1 MKRPKTSRAWWLDR
15 HVHDP
20 FVKLAQKEGYR
31 SRAAYKLLGLDE
43 RDHLLKRG
51 MTVVD
56 LGAAPGGWCQIAA
69 NKVGEQGKVIGID
82 LLPVSPVP
90 GVQLFQADFT
100 EAEGLALVENALNG
114 RKADLVL
121 SDMAPNISGV
131 KDADQAKHYLLA
143 ELALDFAVRWLKPE
157 GAFVVKVFQ
166 GSGFEDYLKQVRAA
180 FNKVV
185 TRKPDAS
192 RDESRENFLVARGLK
207 ERSSNLASQSGAPG
221 LE

>member
-43 RDHLLKRG
+43 RDHLLKPG

-56 LGAAPGGWCQIAA
+56 LGAAPGGWCQVAA
-69 NKVGEQGKVIGID
+69 NKVGEQGKVFGID

-100 EAEGLALVENALNG
+100 EAEGLALVEDALKG

-131 KDADQAKHYLLA
+131 KDADQAKHYMLA

-166 GSGFEDYLKQVRAA
+166 GSGFEDYLKQVRAV
-180 FNKVV
+180 FSKVV

-207 ERSSNLASQSGAPG
+207 DGT
-221 LE
+221 

>member
-43 RDHLLKRG
+43 RDHLLKPG

-56 LGAAPGGWCQIAA
+56 LGAAPGGWCQVAA
-69 NKVGEQGKVIGID
+69 NKVGEQGKVFGID

-100 EAEGLALVENALNG
+100 EAEGLALVEDALKG

-131 KDADQAKHYLLA
+131 KDADQAKHYMLA

-166 GSGFEDYLKQVRAA
+166 GSGFEDYLKQVRAV
-180 FNKVV
+180 FSKVV

-207 ERSSNLASQSGAPG
+207 DST
-221 LE
+221 

>member
-43 RDHLLKRG
+43 RDHLLKPG

-56 LGAAPGGWCQIAA
+56 LGAAPGGWCQVAA
-69 NKVGEQGKVIGID
+69 NKVGEQGKVFGID

-100 EAEGLALVENALNG
+100 EEEGLALVEDALKG

-131 KDADQAKHYLLA
+131 KDADQAKHYMLA

-166 GSGFEDYLKQVRAA
+166 GSGFEDYLKQVRAV
-180 FNKVV
+180 FSKVV

-207 ERSSNLASQSGAPG
+207 DGT
-221 LE
+221 

>member
-43 RDHLLKRG
+43 RDHLLKAG

-56 LGAAPGGWCQIAA
+56 LGAAPGGWCQVAA
-69 NKVGEQGKVIGID
+69 KKVGEKGRVIGID
-82 LLPVSPVP
+82 LLPVEPIP
-90 GVQLFQADFT
+90 GVLLFEADFSSD
-100 EAEGLALVENALNG
+100 EGLALVENALDG

-121 SDMAPNISGV
+121 SDMAPNLSGV
-131 KDADQAKHYLLA
+131 KDADQAKHYILA
-143 ELALDFAVRWLKPE
+143 ELALEFAVQWLKPD

-166 GSGFEDYLKQVRAA
+166 GAGFEDFVRQARQVFRQV
-180 FNKVV
+180 NV
-185 TRKPDAS
+185 RKPDAS
-192 RDESRENFLVARGLK
+192 RDESRENFLVGKGLK
-207 ERSSNLASQSGAPG
+207 V
-221 LE
+221 